1 MNSRRPMSSANGPQ
15 PCRQEITSK
24 AAVRTGAPGA
34 RGSSC
39 RLVGHD
45 ATARPGGNATGVN
58 FFTAELAA
66 KRHWMDDL
74 DRKAPMMGAE
84 VGIDYNAEVQK

>member
-1 MNSRRPMSSANGPQ
+1 LTSAPLALLDL
-15 PCRQEITSK
+15 S
-24 AAVRTGAPGA
+24 A
-34 RGSSC
+34 
-39 RLVGHD
+39 
-45 ATARPGGNATGVN
+45 ARPEGNATGVN

-74 DRKAPMMGAE
+74 HRKAPMMGAE

>member
-1 MNSRRPMSSANGPQ
+1 MTSAPLALLDL
-15 PCRQEITSK
+15 S
-24 AAVRTGAPGA
+24 A
-34 RGSSC
+34 
-39 RLVGHD
+39 
-45 ATARPGGNATGVN
+45 ARPEGNATGVN

-84 VGIDYNAEVQK
+84 VGIDSEVQK

>member
-1 MNSRRPMSSANGPQ
+1 MTSAPLALLDL
-15 PCRQEITSK
+15 S
-24 AAVRTGAPGA
+24 A
-34 RGSSC
+34 
-39 RLVGHD
+39 
-45 ATARPGGNATGVN
+45 ARPEGNATGVN
-58 FFTAELAA
+58 FFTA

>member
-1 MNSRRPMSSANGPQ
+1 MTSAPLALLDL
-15 PCRQEITSK
+15 S
-24 AAVRTGAPGA
+24 AV
-34 RGSSC
+34 
-39 RLVGHD
+39 
-45 ATARPGGNATGVN
+45 RPGGNATGVN

-74 DRKAPMMGAE
+74 DRKPPMMGAE

>member
-1 MNSRRPMSSANGPQ
+1 MTFRPLD
-15 PCRQEITSK
+15 QE
-24 AAVRTGAPGA
+24 
-34 RGSSC
+34 
-39 RLVGHD
+39 
-45 ATARPGGNATGVN
+45 ATGVN

-84 VGIDYNAEVQK
+84 VGIDCNAEVQK

>member
-1 MNSRRPMSSANGPQ
+1 MTSAPLALLDL
-15 PCRQEITSK
+15 S
-24 AAVRTGAPGA
+24 A
-34 RGSSC
+34 
-39 RLVGHD
+39 
-45 ATARPGGNATGVN
+45 ARPGGKATGVN